1 MGNRYKCKLQFNQIS
16 VYDVFKGKH
25 YTDID
30 FNELQYL
37 SQFSNKRFPH
47 DLSILQKLASG
58 EIQLNGMEY
67 NSIVYVDAGGIKE
80 IITVEEN
87 TYSIHT
93 SSILEKTIIR
103 GSLPKTI
110 VINGV
115 GRHTCKLGLEY
126 QSFNRDIVDTVNI
139 SIVSVLHELNI
150 YSYNKV
156 RVVVSAKDLSKVDR
170 NVLIGSGIKLVISE
184 LNNNQPIPK
193 VLADMSNAYL
203 YIDCAKFDMGN
214 FISVCDGLRIKN
226 TVHLNTEL
234 YNISEWFD
242 YVVTEHKKGTW
253 RNQFNIADKGKIVK
267 WLLKQE
273 RVNEL
278 SCHWKESHSILRL
291 NEYKEDVKYYLSEIK
306 KNNTDRIIVR
316 YKNNLFIVGFC
327 LGACSHDCWVYIQI
341 LE

>member
-1 MGNRYKCKLQFNQIS
+1 MGNRYKCKLSSNQICI
-16 VYDVFKGKH
+16 YDVFEDKH
-25 YTDID
+25 YTDVD
-30 FNELQYL
+30 FSELQYL
-37 SQFSNKRFPH
+37 SQFSNKRFYH

-58 EIQLNGMEY
+58 EIQFDIVY
-67 NSIVYVDAGGIKE
+67 NSSIYQDDGVITE
-80 IITVEEN
+80 ILIVEEN

-93 SSILEKTIIR
+93 SSILEKTTIR

-115 GRHTCKLGLEY
+115 GQHTCKLGLEY
-126 QSFNRDIVDTVNI
+126 QSFTRDIVDTVNI
-139 SIVSVLHELNI
+139 SIVSVLHELSI
-150 YSYNKV
+150 YSYNEV

-170 NVLIGSGIKLVISE
+170 QVMLGRDIKLVISE

-193 VLADMSNAYL
+193 VLARMHNACL

-214 FISVCDGLRIKN
+214 FISIYDGLRIEN

-242 YVVTEHKKGTW
+242 YVVTEYKKGTW
-253 RNQFNIADKGKIVK
+253 RKQFNIVDNGKIAK
-267 WLLKQE
+267 WLVEQE

-278 SCHWKESHSILRL
+278 SCQWKESNNILML
-291 NEYKEDVKYYLSEIK
+291 IGGTEYYISEFK
-306 KNNTDRIIVR
+306 KNSTDRIIIVR
-316 YKNNLFIVGFC
+316 YKNNLFAVEFSIGCYF
-327 LGACSHDCWVYIQI
+327 INI